1 MPDNLFDGTHYG
13 AQTVDAEPDR
23 TLMLRIAHVSDTHV
37 LSTGGVEWSKM
48 LFNKRLTGYANL
60 VLHRGRVH
68 RREYLDAVLAA
79 AAASA
84 DHVVVTGDITNLA
97 LESEYE
103 EARTLL
109 DGVARSVEVTVVP
122 GNHDVYLPSIRR
134 ERRFPQHFR
143 QFLQSDLPDLSL
155 DLPAGPYPCVKLRG
169 PAAIIALSSAVPRPP
184 FIAAGYLGDSQLAA
198 LARVLAHPD
207 VAQRTPVILVH
218 HPPVDTRICLARL
231 RDGLLDVGALRRTLG
246 SVSEGLVLFGHL
258 HVRVHCL
265 LRTAT
270 GVLDVIGASG
280 AALDHPDP
288 SVRAGFNRYEIG
300 DDGSLIM
307 VEAHVIDP
315 PGITLRRTDIPQRTA
330 CA

>member
-1 MPDNLFDGTHYG
+1 
-13 AQTVDAEPDR
+13 
-23 TLMLRIAHVSDTHV
+23 MLRIAHISDTHV
-37 LSTGGVEWSKM
+37 LSTAGVEWSKM
-48 LFNKRLTGYANL
+48 LLNKRLTGYANL

-68 RREYLDAVLAA
+68 RREYLLAVLAGVA
-79 AAASA
+79 AGA

-109 DGVARSVEVTVVP
+109 TGVARSLEVTVVP
-122 GNHDVYLPSIRR
+122 GNHDIYLPSIRR
-134 ERRFPQHFR
+134 ERRFPQYFR
-143 QFLQSDLPDLSL
+143 RFLQSDLPELAL

-169 PAAIIALSSAVPRPP
+169 PVAIIALSSAVTRPP
-184 FIAAGYLGDSQLAA
+184 FIAAGYLGEAQLAA

-207 VAQRTPVILVH
+207 VARRMPLILVH
-218 HPPVDTRICLARL
+218 HPPVDTRSCLTRF
-231 RDGLLDVGALRRTLG
+231 RDGLLDASALRRTLG
-246 SVSEGLVLFGHL
+246 ALSRGLVLFGHL
-258 HVRVHCL
+258 HVRVRCQ

-288 SVRAGFNRYEIG
+288 SMRAGFNRYEIA
-300 DDGSLIM
+300 DDGSLVT
-307 VEAHVIDP
+307 VEARMIDP
-315 PGITLRRTDIPQRTA
+315 PGITLRRTTIPQREA